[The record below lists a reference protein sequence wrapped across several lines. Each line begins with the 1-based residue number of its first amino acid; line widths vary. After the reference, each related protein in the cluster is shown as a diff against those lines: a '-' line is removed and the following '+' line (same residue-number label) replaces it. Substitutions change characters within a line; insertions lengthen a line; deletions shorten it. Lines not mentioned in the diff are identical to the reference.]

1 MVIGEL
7 PESDAMEPFHYE
19 DYVTP
24 VKEAKHYQ
32 LYAVLARR
40 SIVGNN
46 GKLKKFVRKGQK
58 HVQAKRILQMDP
70 LACTKGAQATD
81 TLVLTHARK
90 RPRNSDAGT
99 ATDAEAAATSD
110 ATTADAA
117 AAAVGTAP
125 AGTGG
130 GAAAVPS
137 VAAAAAAAT
146 AADRAATA
154 ADAAA
159 AAIPEPGDAQAAPQE
174 VIVKEERKTTAPDQV
189 CRLIHRP
196 M

>member
-1 MVIGEL
+1 MRPDMIPLNRPGAVVIGEL

-40 SIVGNN
+40 SIIGPN

-81 TLVLTHARK
+81 HLAVCQARK
-90 RPRNSDAGT
+90 RPRSSDVGT
-99 ATDAEAAATSD
+99 AADADTAAASA
-110 ATTADAA
+110 ATTA
-117 AAAVGTAP
+117 P
-125 AGTGG
+125 ADTDH
-130 GAAAVPS
+130 GAAAVLS
-137 VAAAAAAAT
+137 VAAAAAAAAAVT
-146 AADRAATA
+146 ASNRPAT
-154 ADAAA
+154 DAAV
-159 AAIPEPGDAQAAPQE
+159 AAIPEPGGLKAARQE
-174 VIVKEERKTTAPDQV
+174 MIVKEERIASPADQV
-189 CRLIHRP
+189 R
-196 M
+196 